1 MILIPEVYM
10 RKLRL
15 RDITH
20 VSEVTKLVSDIAGT
34 KILVCLI
41 PFLLLLRMLFPWP

>member
-15 RDITH
+15 RDITR
-20 VSEVTKLVSDIAGT
+20 VSEVTKASRVT
-34 KILVCLI
+34 
-41 PFLLLLRMLFPWP
+41 